1 MRLALFSLLLAGV
14 AFGQT
19 PQPQLEARFDA
30 ASVKMT
36 APSGGGGHSHEHD
49 NPGLFRGSM
58 TLKSYIMTAYEV
70 SEIAGGPP
78 WMDDA
83 TYEIEAKLDLPRA
96 AALSPDKNEAMLH
109 AALQPLLAERF
120 HLKVHHESKE
130 VPAYLMTV
138 TKRGFKLQPVAA
150 GEHCGTNSKGDGHVV
165 TLNATCIDM
174 EGFAAFLAKRTK
186 MPVSDQTG
194 VKGAYTFSLQWTPDD
209 LRTDASSD
217 RPPLPSLFTVLEEQL
232 GLKLE
237 QRKAAVDILVVDS
250 AERPT
255 EN

>member
-1 MRLALFSLLLAGV
+1 MRFALLLLVAA

-19 PQPQLEARFDA
+19 RQPQVEAKFDA
-30 ASVKMT
+30 ASIKMT

-49 NPGLFRGSM
+49 TPGLFRGSM
-58 TLKSYIMTAYEV
+58 TLKSYIMAAYDV
-70 SEIAGGPP
+70 SEVVGGPP
-78 WMDDA
+78 WMDDT
-83 TYEIEAKLDLPRA
+83 TYDIEAKLDLPRA
-96 AALSPDKNEAMLH
+96 DALSPNNNDAMLH

-120 HLKVHHESKE
+120 HLKFHHETKE
-130 VPAYLMTV
+130 VPAYVMSV
-138 TKRGFKLQPVAA
+138 AKRGFKLQPVAA

-165 TLNATCIDM
+165 TLTATCIDM

-209 LRTDASSD
+209 LKSESSD
-217 RPPLPSLFTVLEEQL
+217 RPALPSLFTVLDEQL

-237 QRKAAVDILVVDS
+237 PRKAMVDILVVDS